1 MTHLTIKEKVSKI
14 EREIKLNKLSNDL
27 NFKLVNGSKV
37 VILFI
42 LEPIIN
48 RVNIKLDPIDKS
60 FKNRI
65 GIYNDELPFVIL

>member
-65 GIYNDELPFVIL
+65 GINCNRGKLVL

>member
-42 LEPIIN
+42 L
-48 RVNIKLDPIDKS
+48 
-60 FKNRI
+60 
-65 GIYNDELPFVIL
+65 